1 METTIN
7 MILNNPVY
15 MAIAVII
22 LILLIYALIKKI
34 IKLILG
40 FGILL
45 IMYAFYLNYTGKEVP
60 KDIDSL
66 KESVADGVNDIK
78 ATASESIIEAKKTT
92 KKIVEKKVE
101 EKLDKIF

>member
-1 METTIN
+1 
-7 MILNNPVY
+7 

-22 LILLIYALIKKI
+22 LILLVYALIKKI

-60 KDIDSL
+60 KDIDTL
-66 KESVADGVNDIK
+66 KESVVDGVNDIK
-78 ATASESIIEAKKTT
+78 ETASESIIEAKKTT